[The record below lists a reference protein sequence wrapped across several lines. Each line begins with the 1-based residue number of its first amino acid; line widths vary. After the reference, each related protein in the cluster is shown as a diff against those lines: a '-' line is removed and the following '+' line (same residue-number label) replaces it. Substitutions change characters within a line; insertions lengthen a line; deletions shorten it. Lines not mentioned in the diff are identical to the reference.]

1 MKKKCLAVW
10 LFGKKALSLHR
21 KNKTYKIM
29 TMLST
34 IAAQVAAIAFLLI
47 FQKKF
52 GEIKLYMVIVAMLCG
67 LISGWLGI
75 PIAAFVYYVLFIRE

>member
-1 MKKKCLAVW
+1 
-10 LFGKKALSLHR
+10 
-21 KNKTYKIM
+21 M
-29 TMLST
+29 TILST

-75 PIAAFVYYVLFIRE
+75 PIAAFVYYVLFLKK